1 MIISGFR
8 TRWGNLPADDKA
20 EDKFLLLAAGC
31 GVTPIM
37 SMRRWLAKNRPQAD
51 VRVIYNVR
59 TPQDVIFANSGV
71 TIRVTLVAENN
82 VTEGFIAGRLTR
94 ELLTR
99 VPDLAFH
106 VP

>member
-1 MIISGFR
+1 
-8 TRWGNLPADDKA
+8 
-20 EDKFLLLAAGC
+20 
-31 GVTPIM
+31 M

-59 TPQDVIFANSGV
+59 TPQDVIFADEWRNYP
-71 TIRVTLVAENN
+71 VTLVAENN

-99 VPDLAFH
+99 VPDLASRTVDDLRPGSVYGLGRAGSESTRRDAFL
-106 VP
+106 